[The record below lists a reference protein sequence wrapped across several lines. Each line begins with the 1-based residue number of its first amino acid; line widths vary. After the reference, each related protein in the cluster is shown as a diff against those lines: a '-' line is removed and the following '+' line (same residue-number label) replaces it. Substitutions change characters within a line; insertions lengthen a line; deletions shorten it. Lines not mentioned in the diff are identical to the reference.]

1 MRGTVAAALLLV
13 SGASAVAVGGSL
25 SPTTRATA
33 AAATAVVAAGART
46 GVARLAASSSSGSTE
61 GLAASSSSSSTA
73 GSSRAGK
80 ISKSTESL
88 RAGKIR
94 MAASGQSAAG
104 ARAGVIGRLFPM
116 LKGTERVLRAGTFSE
131 KRRAALRWR
140 VAQSRASVDRATREV
155 EALEALDAP
164 LTEVEAEAR
173 GARIAELRREAGVA
187 ESRIILLKAKQR
199 QLGFESRKGWVGEAS
214 RSAEKFL
221 AGEERS
227 ARVLLSQ
234 LAKVRDPWALVRQDT
249 VSLLRLGSSP
259 ELVRGYAQLQGAPR
273 LAPHAAAIAARATK
287 LERYAP
293 GILLAVD
300 GHLDYIEPHL
310 DQILEKVCSARS
322 RPQIRPRV

>member
-1 MRGTVAAALLLV
+1 
-13 SGASAVAVGGSL
+13 
-25 SPTTRATA
+25 
-33 AAATAVVAAGART
+33 
-46 GVARLAASSSSGSTE
+46 
-61 GLAASSSSSSTA
+61 
-73 GSSRAGK
+73 
-80 ISKSTESL
+80 
-88 RAGKIR
+88 

-140 VAQSRASVDRATREV
+140 VAQSRASVDRATREIQ
-155 EALEALDAP
+155 ALEALDAP

>member
-1 MRGTVAAALLLV
+1 
-13 SGASAVAVGGSL
+13 
-25 SPTTRATA
+25 
-33 AAATAVVAAGART
+33 
-46 GVARLAASSSSGSTE
+46 
-61 GLAASSSSSSTA
+61 
-73 GSSRAGK
+73 
-80 ISKSTESL
+80 
-88 RAGKIR
+88 
-94 MAASGQSAAG
+94 
-104 ARAGVIGRLFPM
+104 M

-140 VAQSRASVDRATREV
+140 VAQSRAAVDRATREV

-199 QLGFESRKGWVGEAS
+199 DLGFESRKGWVGEAS

-293 GILLAVD
+293 GILLAID
-300 GHLDYIEPHL
+300 GHLEYIEPHL
-310 DQILEKVCSARS
+310 DQILEKVRTLLRPLATPDPTSAPLLKIKCLKCLKARTVVMLPS
-322 RPQIRPRV
+322 PYRYAPRICQMPMTP

>member
-1 MRGTVAAALLLV
+1 
-13 SGASAVAVGGSL
+13 
-25 SPTTRATA
+25 
-33 AAATAVVAAGART
+33 
-46 GVARLAASSSSGSTE
+46 
-61 GLAASSSSSSTA
+61 
-73 GSSRAGK
+73 
-80 ISKSTESL
+80 
-88 RAGKIR
+88 

-140 VAQSRASVDRATREV
+140 VAQSRASVDRATREIQ
-155 EALEALDAP
+155 ALEALDAP

-199 QLGFESRKGWVGEAS
+199 DLGFESRKGWVGEAS

-310 DQILEKVCSARS
+310 DQILEKVRTLLR
-322 RPQIRPRV
+322 RPLATPEPRV

>member
-13 SGASAVAVGGSL
+13 SGASAIAVGASL

-46 GVARLAASSSSGSTE
+46 GVARLAASSSSSSTE
-61 GLAASSSSSSTA
+61 G
-73 GSSRAGK
+73 SRAGE
-80 ISKSTESL
+80 IRAGTS

-140 VAQSRASVDRATREV
+140 VAQSRASVDRATREIQ
-155 EALEALDAP
+155 ALEALDAP

-310 DQILEKVCSARS
+310 DQILEKVRTLLRPLA